1 MENNNMNKSIV
12 NIAEVN
18 GNENKLVNNR
28 NKQNNIDKNKEINN
42 TTKVIK
48 TTKNKKSKIPFE
60 EKFKPEYK
68 LSAHEGI
75 ESLQLSQ
82 TTPRTPREAMDNL
95 YKQGIKNIEKVTM
108 FVKGY
113 LPNSNQSMVVVTN
126 VNGVNLLANHCN
138 IKVKNNPDIVNY
150 FGKLIQCNIELY
162 PYSDCDGKY
171 SFNITE
177 VLEVEDKHW
186 YEGVT
191 FNLNLEKIPY
201 MDNKELNSKLNNLL
215 KSSESYKLKV
225 LNEVIN
231 LLDHAS
237 QALYGNGNLLTNYVL
252 DVLFMST
259 NVDKSSL
266 TDNEFLN
273 KYYYDIIMNLVN
285 AVVIVFNAQDKRY
298 FVVSNVLFLSIA
310 TYLNSPSVNDGIITN
325 EFISACEYLNVSLK
339 HAKYFYMINRYLFGI
354 EYSTPEFRTNFIN
367 KLRENVLSFCSDI

>member
-68 LSAHEGI
+68 ISAHEGI

-113 LPNSNQSMVVVTN
+113 LPNSNNSMVVVSN

-150 FGKLIQCNIELY
+150 FGKFIQCNIELY

-191 FNLNLEKIPY
+191 FNLNLEKNTI
-201 MDNKELNSKLNNLL
+201 
-215 KSSESYKLKV
+215 
-225 LNEVIN
+225 
-231 LLDHAS
+231 
-237 QALYGNGNLLTNYVL
+237 YG
-252 DVLFMST
+252 
-259 NVDKSSL
+259 
-266 TDNEFLN
+266 
-273 KYYYDIIMNLVN
+273 
-285 AVVIVFNAQDKRY
+285 Q
-298 FVVSNVLFLSIA
+298 
-310 TYLNSPSVNDGIITN
+310 
-325 EFISACEYLNVSLK
+325 
-339 HAKYFYMINRYLFGI
+339 
-354 EYSTPEFRTNFIN
+354 
-367 KLRENVLSFCSDI
+367 